1 MPDSEVEITGEKRA
15 ATNDSLSDQA
25 SKKRKSTNGGDDG
38 LSIWNSINLD
48 HLDIKAFYQYIKSK
62 DNSVHIID
70 NAGYSMLYLAAYNK
84 SMEALRILLL
94 QPNMDVNRLNGPHN
108 ELALHAACSKGLY
121 DAVELLLEN
130 GSIVNIK
137 DSLGHTP
144 LTNAIFS
151 TSLPAVELL
160 INTGDADVTVI
171 DEQGNSLLHL
181 AASNNFA
188 GAVPILIEKGVGVDN
203 HNQRG
208 ISPLAVA
215 ISFGYMDTANALID
229 GGADV
234 NGKTRFATVLHH
246 AITWNRLEIVKKLV
260 QLGCDVNVVN
270 VLDET
275 PLYLAVQQ
283 RKIDIVR
290 FLIEEAKADP
300 CYMPCNPSNSTNLPL
315 LYAAN
320 HGYTEMSKIL
330 ITPNTSNFF
339 IQTSAE
345 MAKRVGHFGTEEF
358 LKEQLANRLKQE
370 EEVEEITASP
380 AAVNAANA
388 NASGSVKDEDFA
400 SLFKSFSDA
409 EEEE

>member
-1 MPDSEVEITGEKRA
+1 MPNPVAEIRDKRA
-15 ATNDSLSDQA
+15 VAKDSNIDPA
-25 SKKRKSTNGGDDG
+25 SKKQKTCNEEG
-38 LSIWNSINLD
+38 LDIWKSINLEK
-48 HLDIKAFYQYIKSK
+48 LDIKAFYQYIKSK

-70 NAGYSMLYLAAYNK
+70 DDGYSLLYLAAYNK

-121 DAVELLLEN
+121 DAVELFLEN
-130 GSIVNIK
+130 GSLINVK

-151 TSLPAVELL
+151 NSLLAVEYL
-160 INTGDADVTVI
+160 INTGEADVSII

-181 AASNNFA
+181 AASNSFES
-188 GAVPILIEKGVGVDN
+188 VIPLLIRKGVSVDN

-208 ISPLAVA
+208 ISPLAIA
-215 ISFGYMDTANALID
+215 ISLGYMDTANALID

-260 QLGCDVNVVN
+260 ELNCDVNVVN

-300 CYMPCNPSNSTNLPL
+300 CFMPGNESNTTNLPL

-320 HGYTEMSKIL
+320 HGYTEMSKLL
-330 ITPNTSNFF
+330 ITPKTSNYFM
-339 IQTSAE
+339 QTSID
-345 MAKRVGHFGTEEF
+345 MSNRVGYLGTEEF
-358 LKEQLANRLKQE
+358 LKEQLLNRLQAPE
-370 EEVEEITASP
+370 DINTI
-380 AAVNAANA
+380 
-388 NASGSVKDEDFA
+388 KDEDFA
-400 SLFKSFSDA
+400 SLFKSFSD
-409 EEEE
+409 EEDE

>member
-1 MPDSEVEITGEKRA
+1 MPRPSRTIATEKRA
-15 ATNDSLSDQA
+15 
-25 SKKRKSTNGGDDG
+25 SKDDG
-38 LSIWNSINLD
+38 SIAAAKKLKVSDEKDLDIWNSINLD
-48 HLDIKAFYQYIKSK
+48 KLDIKAFYQYIKSK
-62 DNSVHIID
+62 DNSVHITD
-70 NAGYSMLYLAAYNK
+70 RLGYSLLYLAAYNQ

-94 QPNMDVNRLNGPHN
+94 QPAMDVNRLNGPHN

-151 TSLPAVELL
+151 NCFQAVEFL
-160 INTGDADVTVI
+160 INNGAADVSVI

-181 AASNNFA
+181 AASNGFT
-188 GAVPILIEKGVGVDN
+188 AVIPLLIEKGVPVDN
-203 HNQRG
+203 HNTRG
-208 ISPLAVA
+208 ISPLAIA
-215 ISFGYMDTANALID
+215 ISLGYIDTAKSLID

-260 QLGCDVNVVN
+260 ELQCNVNVVN
-270 VLDET
+270 VLEET

-290 FLIEEAKADP
+290 FLMAEANADP
-300 CYMPCNPSNSTNLPL
+300 CFMPNNPANTTNLPL

-330 ITPNTSNFF
+330 ITPKTSNFF
-339 IQTSAE
+339 IQTSID
-345 MAKRVGHFGTEEF
+345 MSKRVGHLGTEEY
-358 LKEQLANRLKQE
+358 LNEQLINRLQVSTP
-370 EEVEEITASP
+370 VESNDIR
-380 AAVNAANA
+380 
-388 NASGSVKDEDFA
+388 DEDFA
-400 SLFKSFSDA
+400 SLFKSFSD
-409 EEEE
+409 EEE

>member
-1 MPDSEVEITGEKRA
+1 MPRPSRTIATEKRA
-15 ATNDSLSDQA
+15 SKDDDSIAATKKLKVSDE
-25 SKKRKSTNGGDDG
+25 KD
-38 LSIWNSINLD
+38 LEIWNSINLD
-48 HLDIKAFYQYIKSK
+48 NLDIKAFYQYIKSK
-62 DNSVHIID
+62 DNSVHITD
-70 NAGYSMLYLAAYNK
+70 RLGYSLLYLAAYNQ

-94 QPNMDVNRLNGPHN
+94 QPAMDVNRLNGPHN

-151 TSLPAVELL
+151 NCFEAVEFL
-160 INTGDADVTVI
+160 INNGSADVSVI

-181 AASNNFA
+181 AASNGFT
-188 GAVPILIEKGVGVDN
+188 AVIPLLIEKGVPVDN
-203 HNQRG
+203 HNTRG
-208 ISPLAVA
+208 ISPLAIA
-215 ISFGYMDTANALID
+215 ISLGYIDTAKSLID
-229 GGADV
+229 AGADV

-260 QLGCDVNVVN
+260 GLQCNVNVVN
-270 VLDET
+270 VLEET

-290 FLIEEAKADP
+290 FLMVESNADP
-300 CYMPCNPSNSTNLPL
+300 CFMPNNPANTTNLPL

-330 ITPNTSNFF
+330 ITPKTSNFF
-339 IQTSAE
+339 IQTSID
-345 MAKRVGHFGTEEF
+345 MSRRVGHSGTEEY
-358 LKEQLANRLKQE
+358 LNEQLINRLQLSTP
-370 EEVEEITASP
+370 VESNDIR
-380 AAVNAANA
+380 
-388 NASGSVKDEDFA
+388 DEDFA
-400 SLFKSFSDA
+400 SLFKSFSD
-409 EEEE
+409 EEE

>member
-1 MPDSEVEITGEKRA
+1 MPDSVVEIIGEKRA
-15 ATNDSLSDQA
+15 AATDSLKDQA
-25 SKKRKSTNGGDDG
+25 TKKQKSSGGDDEG
-38 LSIWNSINLD
+38 LYIWSSINLNR
-48 HLDIKAFYQYIKSK
+48 LDIKAFYQYIKSK

-144 LTNAIFS
+144 LSNAIFS
-151 TSLPAVELL
+151 NSLSTVELL
-160 INTGDADVTVI
+160 INTGNADVSVI

-188 GAVPILIEKGVGVDN
+188 GAIPILIQKGVSAESL
-203 HNQRG
+203 NQRG

-215 ISFGYMDTANALID
+215 ISFGFMDTANALIE

-234 NGKTRFATVLHH
+234 NGKTKFATVLHH
-246 AITWNRLEIVKKLV
+246 AVTWNRLEIVKKLV
-260 QLGCDVNVVN
+260 KLGCDVNVVN

-290 FLIEEAKADP
+290 FLFEEANADP
-300 CYMPCNPSNSTNLPL
+300 CYMPSNPSSSTNLPL

-330 ITPNTSNFF
+330 ITPNTTNFF
-339 IQTSAE
+339 IQTSAD
-345 MAKRVGHFGTEEF
+345 MSKRVGHFATEEF
-358 LKEQLANRLKQE
+358 LKEQLTQRLNQE
-370 EEVEEITASP
+370 EVSTPTA
-380 AAVNAANA
+380 ATINN
-388 NASGSVKDEDFA
+388 NTSGSVKDEDFA